1 MMHNNQ
7 VINEKSLLKI
17 RLIGRQCWIR
27 YSGII
32 FSGKIMNE
40 TKNTFEILTKTG
52 QKTIPKNNSTLQ
64 IKILDKLYEID
75 GNKLKGRHEDRI
87 KVRMKRKW

>member
-1 MMHNNQ
+1 MPNNQ
-7 VINEKSLLKI
+7 VIKENNLLKI
-17 RLIGRQCWIR
+17 RLIGRQCSIK

-32 FSGKIMNE
+32 FSGEIINE

-52 QKTIPKNNSTLQ
+52 LKTIPKNNSTLQ
-64 IKILDKLYEID
+64 IKVLDKLYEID
-75 GNKLKGRHEDRI
+75 GSKLKGRHEDRI